1 MKSLNFN
8 TNPTNQLKEYLLFL
22 EKAGYKISLCNLG
35 GSFCPSDEIPPRFFL
50 HDNDYCSA
58 VKKANSA
65 ACVARQKELCRALKD
80 DECILSLCP
89 AGVAEY
95 VCKATEQNQTLA
107 LVCLTGYRTEKREN
121 PSYASLNPD
130 IPKGERALAIL
141 RPITRLIRQIAAE
154 TINYPGDTHSV
165 CREIKLYVKDHLNEN
180 FTLNDLC
187 RHVNF
192 SPSYVGRKFKEQTGE
207 SVMRYVNR
215 QKIAAAKSLLDNPSV
230 QISAV
235 ADRLGYYDANYFSAF
250 FKKQTGLSPSE
261 YRKQSKSL
269 R

>member
-8 TNPTNQLKEYLLFL
+8 TNPTNQLKEYLIFL

-35 GSFCPSDEIPPRFFL
+35 GSFCPPDEIPPRFFL

-65 ACVARQKELCRALKD
+65 ACVARQKELCRTLKD
-80 DECILSLCP
+80 GECIFAVCP

-121 PSYASLNPD
+121 PSYASLNPE
-130 IPKGERALAIL
+130 IPEGERALAIL

-154 TINYPGDTHSV
+154 TINYPDDPHSV
-165 CREIKLYVKDHLNEN
+165 CREIKLYVKEHLNEN

-192 SPSYVGRKFKEQTGE
+192 SPSYVDRKFKEQTGE

-215 QKIAAAKSLLDNPSV
+215 QKIAAAQSLLDNPSV
-230 QISAV
+230 PIFAV
-235 ADRLGYYDANYFSAF
+235 AERLGYYDANYFSAF

-261 YRKQSKSL
+261 YRKQSKL
-269 R
+269 PG